1 MDRLEELLK
10 TWIEIKIIGRIGPGA
25 AGPQQGRSLNVNI
38 EWRQFPGPRFVWY
51 ADCRHVSNL
60 LKVVRLPEDTK
71 PMPSPGTKA
80 TGGTLDNPK
89 ELSADEKKM
98 IPKAGGILIYLG
110 QDVPQIQFAAKAVM
124 QDAAKPTGVTVARLK
139 RVGRYLLGNWITELH

>member
-1 MDRLEELLK
+1 
-10 TWIEIKIIGRIGPGA
+10 
-25 AGPQQGRSLNVNI
+25 
-38 EWRQFPGPRFVWY
+38 
-51 ADCRHVSNL
+51 
-60 LKVVRLPEDTK
+60 
-71 PMPSPGTKA
+71 MPSPGTKA
-80 TGGTLDNPK
+80 TGGTLDITK

-139 RVGRYLLGNWITELH
+139 RVGRYLLGNRITEWH